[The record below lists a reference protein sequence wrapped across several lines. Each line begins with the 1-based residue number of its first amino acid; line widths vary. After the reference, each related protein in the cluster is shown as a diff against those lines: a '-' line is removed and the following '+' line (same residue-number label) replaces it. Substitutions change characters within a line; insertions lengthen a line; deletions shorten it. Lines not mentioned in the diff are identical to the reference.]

1 MSWARFRLELYFLL
15 LLKYFVSLSLLLKFG
30 LLYWAFRV
38 AYGLSL
44 IGLFFSFCFRLVKSL
59 GSTTN
64 SAFWLTNCCVSSS
77 LLRGLLEEIDM
88 DEDVETE
95 AEVDEQEDR
104 DEGEMDC
111 ELT

>member
-1 MSWARFRLELYFLL
+1 ML
-15 LLKYFVSLSLLLKFG
+15 
-30 LLYWAFRV
+30 RV

-44 IGLFFSFCFRLVKSL
+44 IGLFFSFCFRLAKSCDSVK
-59 GSTTN
+59 

-77 LLRGLLEEIDM
+77 LFRGLLDEIDM
-88 DEDVETE
+88 DDDVETE